1 MKKYFFRRIRLSVP
15 MNKRMQF
22 LLCMRLQ
29 TGSDIAFANIKNG
42 VLTVYYEGRWKNSWL
57 TDAMSGKI
65 VEAAPRKSKGKKGKG
80 KEVAAAETQTE
91 KFGREAFVSLGGF
104 VFFQVLKKFYPQFY
118 VSIRLLRSAFVLFS
132 ARKIIHKG
140 FDSIVK
146 EREANADTLTATAV
160 IASVIAG
167 KPESSLTLLSLSNA
181 AEMLTSYAAERA
193 RKHISDLLSLD
204 QQFTWRI
211 DADGVERRTA
221 IEDIR
226 PNDKICVHLGE
237 KVCIDGIVI
246 EGSAAVDQASIT
258 GESQPAMK
266 HKNSRVYAGSVVQNG
281 GLTILVEK
289 VGDDTSIARIVHLV
303 EEAQTR
309 RAPVQNFADRMANML
324 VPVSFIGAALVYGV
338 TRDWQRVMNL
348 LFIDFSCGLKL
359 STATAVSAAIARAA
373 QQGILVKG
381 GNYIETLAD
390 IDTIVLDKTG
400 TITLGIPQIAAIHTT
415 GGVKEKELL
424 LLAGSIEKHS
434 LHPLAVAIQ
443 KYIKDHKWEAPPH
456 IKTET
461 VVARGIKGTVA
472 DFDGGKGGTVIVG
485 SRRFM
490 REENVVNYNEIN
502 DFKHTLGSS
511 VVYIARNNK
520 FIGCIEINDPIRPQ
534 MKRTL
539 NQLRRRGI
547 DEIVMLTGDTEEA
560 AKEVALKMDLDSYY
574 AEVLPE
580 DKADIVRR
588 LQKNGRVLMVGDGI
602 NDAPALSFADIGVAL
617 GGRRTDIAVESSD
630 ITINSDDPSKLMEIT
645 QIGDDTMN
653 MIRQN
658 FTATITLNSVAM
670 LLGAL
675 GRINPLIA
683 AVIHNAATLAVVLN
697 SGRILI
703 PPQKGILPIGNRKIK

>member
-1 MKKYFFRRIRLSVP
+1 MKKYFCRHVRLTIP
-15 MNKRMQF
+15 LNKKMQF
-22 LLCMRLQ
+22 LVCKRLQ
-29 TGSDIAFANIKNG
+29 SAPDIAFACIKNNM
-42 VLTVYYEGRWKNSWL
+42 LSVYYDGKWDDAWLINALSGRVLGEVTYHGSVKTQKNNR
-57 TDAMSGKI
+57 A
-65 VEAAPRKSKGKKGKG
+65 VPQN
-80 KEVAAAETQTE
+80 QTE
-91 KFGREAFVSLGGF
+91 QFGREAFISLGGF
-104 VFFQVLKKFYPQFY
+104 VFFEVMKRYFPQAY
-118 VSIRLLRSAFVLFS
+118 ISMRLLRSAFVLFS
-132 ARKIIHKG
+132 ARKIISEG
-140 FDSIVK
+140 LNSVLK
-146 EREANADTLTATAV
+146 EHEANADTLTATAV
-160 IASVIAG
+160 IASVAAG

-211 DADGVERRTA
+211 DDDGVERRTA
-221 IEDIR
+221 IEDIK
-226 PNDKICVHLGE
+226 PGDKICAHLGE
-237 KVCIDGIVI
+237 KICIDGVVA

-258 GESQPAMK
+258 GESQPALKK
-266 HKNSRVYAGSVVQNG
+266 HGSHVYAGTVIQNG
-281 GLTILVEK
+281 SLTISVEK

-338 TRDWQRVMNL
+338 TRDWQRVLNL

-381 GNYIETLAD
+381 GNYIERLAD
-390 IDTIVLDKTG
+390 IDTVVLDKTG
-400 TITLGIPQIAAIHTT
+400 TITLGIPQIASINTVGNVT
-415 GGVKEKELL
+415 EKELM
-424 LLAGSIEKHS
+424 LLAGSIEMHS
-434 LHPLAVAIQ
+434 IHPLAVAIQ
-443 KYIKDHKWEAPPH
+443 KYIKEKKWEIPPH
-456 IKTET
+456 ITTET
-461 VVARGIKGTVA
+461 VVARGIKGAVA
-472 DFDGGKGGTVIVG
+472 DFEDCKGGKIIVG

-490 REENVVNYNEIN
+490 REEKVANYKDLEDI
-502 DFKHTLGSS
+502 KHNNISS
-511 VVYIARNNK
+511 VVYVARENK

-539 NQLRRRGI
+539 NQLRRQGV
-547 DEIVMLTGDTEEA
+547 DEIVMLTGDTEEV
-560 AKEVALKMDLDSYY
+560 AKEVASKMDLDSYY

-580 DKADIVRR
+580 EKADIVRR

-602 NDAPALSFADIGVAL
+602 NDAPALSFADVGVAL

-630 ITINSDDPSKLMEIT
+630 ITINSDDPSKLMDITEI
-645 QIGDDTMN
+645 GNDTMN

-670 LLGAL
+670 VLGAL
-675 GRINPLIA
+675 GRINPLVA
-683 AVIHNAATLAVVLN
+683 AIIHNAATLAVVLN

-703 PPQKGILPIGNRKIK
+703 PSEKRMLSVSPKK

>member
-1 MKKYFFRRIRLSVP
+1 MKKYFFRRIALTVP
-15 MNKRMQF
+15 MSRRMQ
-22 LLCMRLQ
+22 LVICMRLQ
-29 TGSDIAFANIKNG
+29 AASDIAFASIKNG
-42 VLTVYYEGRWKNSWL
+42 TLTVYYEGIWKNSWL
-57 TDAMSGKI
+57 NDAMSGRPVEI
-65 VEAAPRKSKGKKGKG
+65 VPRKIKGNRNK
-80 KEVAAAETQTE
+80 AADLKAVENQTE

-104 VFFQVLKKFYPQFY
+104 VFFQVMKRFFPQFY
-118 VSIRLLRSAFVLFS
+118 ISMRLLRSAFVLFS
-132 ARKIIHKG
+132 ARKIIHDG
-140 FDSIVK
+140 FNSVVK
-146 EREANADTLTATAV
+146 DREANADTLTATAV

-211 DADGVERRTA
+211 DTDGVERRTA

-226 PNDKICVHLGE
+226 PADRICVHLGE
-237 KVCIDGIVI
+237 KICIDGIVT

-266 HKNSRVYAGSVVQNG
+266 HKNSRVYAGTVVQNG
-281 GLTILVEK
+281 SLTILVEK

-373 QQGILVKG
+373 RQGILVKG

-390 IDTIVLDKTG
+390 IDTVVLDKTG

-415 GGVKEKELL
+415 GEVTEKELL
-424 LLAGSIEKHS
+424 LLAGSVEMHS
-434 LHPLAVAIQ
+434 IHPLAVAIQ
-443 KYIKDHKWEAPPH
+443 KYIKDKKWEAPPH
-456 IKTET
+456 ITTET
-461 VVARGIKGTVA
+461 VVARGIRGLVDDFA
-472 DFDGGKGGTVIVG
+472 DGSGGKIIVG

-490 REENVVNYNEIN
+490 REENVVNYNEI
-502 DFKHTLGSS
+502 DEFRHTSGSS
-511 VVYIARNNK
+511 VVYIARDDK
-520 FIGCIEINDPIRPQ
+520 FIGCLEINDPIRPQ

-539 NQLRRRGI
+539 NQLRRRGV

-580 DKADIVRR
+580 DKADIVRH

-602 NDAPALSFADIGVAL
+602 NDAPALSFADVGVAL

-658 FTATITLNSVAM
+658 FTATITLNSIAM
-670 LLGAL
+670 VLGAL
-675 GRINPLIA
+675 GRINPLVA
-683 AVIHNAATLAVVLN
+683 AIVHNAATLAVVLN

-703 PPQKGILPIGNRKIK
+703 SLEKGILPSGNRK